1 MIPRPDAVCDLRAVG
16 SRTAGNLQGMTF
28 RVPAV
33 PTSAVYWTTLDTTAP
48 VEDADLR
55 FLVAGLMDAH
65 GALRAVLT
73 GDGTECVV
81 TVPEGVRFPPT
92 DIIAADRTGPGELAA
107 SLDPATGRVWRVSLL
122 SETRVLLCVH
132 RGIID
137 AESWSTLVTDARML
151 LNGKAVAPG
160 GDWGPQAEMDP
171 PAAFAGGGPSTYKTF
186 DVSDADALL
195 DMLPAQTGAS
205 HDEILLTAVMLARA
219 TAGLPAAPV
228 ALRARGRTSPLS
240 PGVGRT
246 LGRLDRQYSVPPP
259 ALPDGANG
267 DLLTG
272 GPAVRRT
279 LEMVRDGLRH
289 GEEGTAGQS
298 TDQSPGATVEVSS
311 AKLSVSG
318 PVRPVDGVPHVILGT
333 QRLARVTVV
342 DERGGAGGVLL
353 WPHLEQSLISLA
365 ILARLIEAGMPEGP
379 AEPATVSRPA
389 NAINLFGPRAVDAD
403 YTVDFTQLP
412 EVNGFQAAKRL
423 QREHPGG
430 TTMVRMP
437 GVTDPKSTGGR
448 SGRVGSGVTGRF
460 ITG

>member
-1 MIPRPDAVCDLRAVG
+1 MATIPIPVGGCDLGAAG

-28 RVPAV
+28 SVPPV
-33 PTSAVYWTTLDTTAP
+33 PSSAVYWTTLDTTGP

-73 GDGTECVV
+73 GDGSDCVV
-81 TVPEGVRFPPT
+81 TVPDEVRFSPT
-92 DIIAADRTGPGELAA
+92 DIIAAEGTGPGDLAA
-107 SLDPATGRVWRVSLL
+107 SLDPANGRVWRL
-122 SETRVLLCVH
+122 SRLSDTRVLLCVH

-151 LNGKAVAPG
+151 LEGKAVAPG

-171 PAAFAGGGPSTYKTF
+171 PATFAGGGPSTYKTF

-205 HDEILLTAVMLARA
+205 HDEILLTAVLLARA
-219 TAGLPAAPV
+219 AAGMPAAPV

-246 LGRLDRQYSVPPP
+246 LGRLDRQYCVSAP
-259 ALPDGANG
+259 ATLDAPCG

-279 LEMVRDGLRH
+279 LETVRDELRN
-289 GEEGTAGQS
+289 GGSA
-298 TDQSPGATVEVSS
+298 DQSPEATVEVSS

-318 PVRPVDGVPHVILGT
+318 PVRPVDGIPHVILGT

-353 WPHLEQSLISLA
+353 WPHLEQSLISLS
-365 ILARLIEAGMPEGP
+365 ILARLIEAGLPQGP
-379 AEPATVSRPA
+379 AESPTSTRETT
-389 NAINLFGPRAVDAD
+389 AINLFGPRGVDAD
-403 YTVDFTQLP
+403 RTVDLTQIP
-412 EVNGFQAAKRL
+412 EINGFQVAKRL

-448 SGRVGSGVTGRF
+448 SGRVGSGVTGRL